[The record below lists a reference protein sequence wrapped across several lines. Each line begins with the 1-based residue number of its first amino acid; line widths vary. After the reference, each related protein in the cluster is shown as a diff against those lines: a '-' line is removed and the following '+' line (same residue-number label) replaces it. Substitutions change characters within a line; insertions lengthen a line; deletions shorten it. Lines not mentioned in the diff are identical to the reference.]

1 MLYRLF
7 GCSFSFFSFFFF
19 LMIRRPPRS
28 TLFPYTTLFRY
39 LRRLAVPDLADHDH
53 IGVRAQH
60 RPQAAREGQPR
71 LEVDL
76 ELVDPGELVLD
87 GVLDRDD
94 VALGLVD
101 LVERGVQ
108 GRRLAGAGRPGYEH
122 RAVGAP
128 ERRLEE
134 LGRRVRHAQ
143 RVEPDQRLR
152 LVEDAHHDP
161 LAVHARHR
169 HDARVDRVAL
179 HGERYAAVLRDALLG

>member
-60 RPQAAREGQPR
+60 RPQAASEGEPR
-71 LEVDL
+71 LEVHL
-76 ELVDPGELVLD
+76 ELVYPGQLVLD
-87 GVLDRDD
+87 RVLDRDD

-101 LVERGVQ
+101 LVERAVER
-108 GRRLAGAGRPGYEH
+108 RRLPRACRTGGEH
-122 RAVGAP
+122 RAVRAP
-128 ERRLEE
+128 KAGLEE
-134 LGRRVRHAQ
+134 RCTLLGHPEL
-143 RVEPDQRLR
+143 VEPDQRGR
-152 LVEDAHHDP
+152 LVEDAHHD
-161 LAVHARHR
+161 AF
-169 HDARVDRVAL
+169 
-179 HGERYAAVLRDALLG
+179 